1 MELEFNFVKII
12 YIMSKVK
19 TILRVDKKNKNNEC
33 PIVFRF
39 IKNRKAIY
47 ISSKIIIP
55 IDKWDLKK
63 GVIKRTHPYYKQLNA
78 ELKIKEKELNEKFT
92 QIKIEKPKANKKN
105 IKKEL
110 EKYKPIHF
118 IQFAKGLNELY
129 KDERNTYLKI
139 NTIINKFRLYLAQ
152 QNNEMIELQAIDSKM
167 INEYEVYLR
176 TVLNNKINTI
186 ATSLN
191 YLKQIFGEA
200 VKRNLIKYED
210 NPFAYIKIKLEKT
223 NKIYLTEEEINTIEN
238 HPFEKGSKIDIAR
251 DVFVFASDCGGIR
264 ISDIITIKVK
274 NYDGQFLNF
283 VMQKTNKQIQLKVPN
298 RAKKIIEKYISNKNK
313 EMYIF
318 PIIKNEID
326 INNDEKIKRS
336 IKNHT
341 QLINLRL
348 KMIAEA
354 TNINKNISMHIS
366 RHTFAT
372 RALIKGVSVEILQKI
387 LGHRDLDST
396 MVYAK
401 IINSELDKAMDLF

>member
-1 MELEFNFVKII
+1 
-12 YIMSKVK
+12 MSTIK
-19 TILRVDKKNKNNEC
+19 TIIRIDKKNKNNEC

-39 IKNRKAIY
+39 IKNRRATY
-47 ISSKIIIP
+47 IASNIIIP
-55 IDKWDLKK
+55 IDKWDPEK
-63 GVIKRTHPYYKQLNA
+63 GAIKRSHPMHRQLNA
-78 ELKIKEKELNEKFT
+78 ELKIKVHELNTKYT
-92 QIKIEKPKANKKN
+92 QLKVNKPKANKIN

-118 IQFAKGLNELY
+118 IQFANELNEQY
-129 KDERNTYLKI
+129 KNELNTYLKV

-152 QNNEMIELQAIDSKM
+152 QNMEMIELHAIDAKM
-167 INEYEVYLR
+167 INDYEIYLR
-176 TVLNNKINTI
+176 IVKNNKINTI

-210 NPFAYIKIKLEKT
+210 NPFMYIKIKLEKT
-223 NKIYLTEEEINTIEN
+223 NKTYLTDEEINTIEN
-238 HPFEKGSKIDIAR
+238 YPFEKGSKLDIAR
-251 DVFVFASDCGGIR
+251 DAFVFASDCGGIR
-264 ISDIITIKVK
+264 ISDIITMKVK

-283 VMQKTNKQIQLKVPN
+283 IMQKTNKQIQLKVPI
-298 RAKKIIEKYISNKNK
+298 RAKKIIEKYIFNKNK

-318 PIIKNEID
+318 PIIKNNID
-326 INNDEKIKRS
+326 INDAYEVKKS
-336 IKNHT
+336 IKIHT
-341 QLINLRL
+341 QLIDKRL
-348 KMIAEA
+348 KIIAKA

>member
-1 MELEFNFVKII
+1 
-12 YIMSKVK
+12 MSTIK
-19 TILRVDKKNKNNEC
+19 TIIRVDKKNKNNEC

-39 IKNRKAIY
+39 IKNRRATY
-47 ISSKIIIP
+47 IASNIIIP
-55 IDKWDLKK
+55 IDKWDPKK
-63 GVIKRTHPYYKQLNA
+63 GVIKRSHPLYRQLNA
-78 ELKIKEKELNEKFT
+78 ELKIKEHELNTKYT
-92 QIKIEKPKANKKN
+92 QLKVDKPKANKIN

-118 IQFAKGLNELY
+118 IQFAKELNEHY

-152 QNNEMIELQAIDSKM
+152 QNMEMIELQAIDAKM
-167 INEYEVYLR
+167 INEYEIYLR
-176 TVLNNKINTI
+176 TVKNNKINTI

-210 NPFAYIKIKLEKT
+210 NPFMYIKIKLEKT
-223 NKIYLTEEEINTIEN
+223 NKTYLTDEEINTIEN
-238 HPFEKGSKIDIAR
+238 YPFEKGSKLDIAR

-264 ISDIITIKVK
+264 ISDIITMKVK

-318 PIIKNEID
+318 PIIKNKID
-326 INNDEKIKRS
+326 INNHEKIKRS
-336 IKNHT
+336 IKDHT

-348 KMIAEA
+348 KIIAEA

-372 RALIKGVSVEILQKI
+372 RALTKGVSVEVLQKI

>member
-1 MELEFNFVKII
+1 
-12 YIMSKVK
+12 MSTIK
-19 TILRVDKKNKNNEC
+19 TIIRVDKKNKNNEC

-39 IKNRKAIY
+39 IKNRRATY
-47 ISSKIIIP
+47 IASNIIIP
-55 IDKWDLKK
+55 IDKWDTKK
-63 GVIKRTHPYYKQLNA
+63 GVIKRSHPLHRQLNA
-78 ELKIKEKELNEKFT
+78 ELKIKEHELNTRYT
-92 QIKIEKPKANKKN
+92 QLKVDKPKANKIN

-118 IQFAKGLNELY
+118 IQFAKELNEQY

-152 QNNEMIELQAIDSKM
+152 QNMEMIELQAIDAKI
-167 INEYEVYLR
+167 INEYEIYLR
-176 TVLNNKINTI
+176 TVKNNKINTI

-210 NPFAYIKIKLEKT
+210 NPFMYIKIKLEKT
-223 NKIYLTEEEINTIEN
+223 NKTYLTDEEINTIEN
-238 HPFEKGSKIDIAR
+238 YPFERGSKLDIAR

-264 ISDIITIKVK
+264 ISDIITMKVK

-283 VMQKTNKQIQLKVPN
+283 EMQKTNKQIQLKVPN

-318 PIIKNEID
+318 PIIKNKID

-336 IKNHT
+336 IKDHT

-348 KMIAEA
+348 KIIAEA

-372 RALIKGVSVEILQKI
+372 RALTKGVSVEVLQKI